1 MYTFD
6 SVNNRTTTGTSVKT
20 FPNLNAIEQ
29 MSKYSC
35 KSDKAESTTESNT
48 SNFDMNM
55 FILMILLLSKNTESS
70 DLSILPILLSLLI

>member
-20 FPNLNAIEQ
+20 FPNFNAIEQ

-35 KSDKAESTTESNT
+35 KSNKAESTTESNT